1 MFFFF
6 FPNHFYP
13 NLFITHDAGFTALVL
28 KGGYS
33 AAPPVCVDGQL
44 LTRRDKVR
52 YGLPRT
58 VGGADCIGRPGEW
71 TRQLRYDPPA
81 GEEGWST
88 AAAAAPPSPHSPSS
102 HVLLE

>member
-1 MFFFF
+1 M
-6 FPNHFYP
+6 
-13 NLFITHDAGFTALVL
+13 
-28 KGGYS
+28 
-33 AAPPVCVDGQL
+33 CVDGQL

-88 AAAAAPPSPHSPSS
+88 AAAAAPSPPLPQQPCPTGVRPFTKALSEKR
-102 HVLLE
+102 VAKRAL